1 MITLT
6 QPGLHQFEIELFA
19 TGRRNDVFDRNSD
32 PNIDLCLVLCKVN
45 DPTSIS
51 SGLTCIGFEHSVE
64 YYITLSASLTPGYY
78 LVFATSIKA
87 LSSQLLETKQQNRFS
102 AASDKQ
108 PQQQQQPTQS
118 ESSSSADSP
127 PLNHYSY
134 NIIFHGQS
142 TFGLNRTLLAPDIIS
157 DIFYSVALKMNKVK
171 YELNGA
177 VRSFV
182 ITGSC
187 THGIFIENLSP
198 TYCIRIQLDISSSKN
213 LESTRLT
220 HVTQDYLRPNT
231 RQLLAFLTPSNYR
244 NGYVI
249 GYKLDTQIFQY
260 FANGNFPCIPSAFSG
275 LHAVKN
281 WNALLCTNTKYL
293 ILK

>member
-19 TGRRNDVFDRNSD
+19 TGRKNEVFDRNAD

-45 DPTSIS
+45 DPSSIS

-64 YYITLSASLTPGYY
+64 YYITLSASLPPGYY
-78 LVFATSIKA
+78 MVFATSIKA
-87 LSSQLLETKQQNRFS
+87 LSSQLNETKHQQQQ
-102 AASDKQ
+102 SDKQ
-108 PQQQQQPTQS
+108 LPTFS
-118 ESSSSADSP
+118 ETSTDHS
-127 PLNHYSY
+127 LNYFSY

-142 TFGLNRTLLAPDIIS
+142 TFGLNRTLLAPDVIS

-171 YELNGA
+171 YELNGT

-220 HVTQDYLRPNT
+220 QVTQDYLRPNT
-231 RQLLAFLTPSNYR
+231 RQLLAFLTPLNYR

-260 FANGNFPCIPSAFSG
+260 FANGNFPNIPISFAG
-275 LHAVKN
+275 LHAVKS
-281 WNALLCTNTKYL
+281 
-293 ILK
+293 